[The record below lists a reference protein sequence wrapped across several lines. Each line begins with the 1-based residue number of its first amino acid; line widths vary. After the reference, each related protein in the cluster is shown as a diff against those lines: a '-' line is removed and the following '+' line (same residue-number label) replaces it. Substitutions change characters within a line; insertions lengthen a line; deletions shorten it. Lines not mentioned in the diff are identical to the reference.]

1 MRVFYKSRLSDVSIE
16 EDGMIEWI
24 PCKGYSSNVSLSP
37 CLHTSTTYMM
47 RATRTEAAKEPLTI
61 NAISQLSKS
70 FSILSRMSS
79 NSLPTMVPRM
89 PLMKPPLQVSPMK
102 VTLPSIA
109 SIVSWQST
117 NSFLL
122 MQWKMEKE
130 WIL

>member
-1 MRVFYKSRLSDVSIE
+1 MIKKMTQNFALPKWTNEESILQKPSLYVSIE
-16 EDGMIEWI
+16 EDGMNEWI
-24 PCKGYSSNVSLSP
+24 PCKGYSSNVSLWP

-109 SIVSWQST
+109 SIVS
-117 NSFLL
+117 
-122 MQWKMEKE
+122 
-130 WIL
+130 